1 MTAENLDR
9 QVKVKVQS
17 DTDRKMAGMQRVQRK
32 IRVQAASEG
41 RQGENKALRAEGS
54 PSQNLSIMGGNG
66 SLGIGLA
73 LGMTLALVND
83 FSDLVFWQK
92 MSLVSQ
98 TLDITTLIMLLLM
111 VMFVSRAYFFSV
123 FLVLVVFMLEIMPVL
138 GVLPLWT
145 IGVACWYFWN
155 RQKD

>member
-1 MTAENLDR
+1 MSPSGIEEPI
-9 QVKVKVQS
+9 KEKVQS
-17 DTDRKMAGMQRVQRK
+17 DTDRQIAGIQKVQREISVK
-32 IRVQAASEG
+32 ADEG
-41 RQGENKALRAEGS
+41 RRAEDKSLRAEAS
-54 PSQNLSIMGGNG
+54 PSQNFSIMSGGG
-66 SLGIGLA
+66 ALGIGLV

-92 MSLVSQ
+92 MSLISQ

-111 VMFVSRAYFFSV
+111 VMFTSRAYFFSV
-123 FLVLVVFMLEIMPVL
+123 FLIFTVFIIEILPVI

-145 IGVACWYFWN
+145 IGVAAWYFSN

>member
-1 MTAENLDR
+1 
-9 QVKVKVQS
+9 
-17 DTDRKMAGMQRVQRK
+17 
-32 IRVQAASEG
+32 
-41 RQGENKALRAEGS
+41 
-54 PSQNLSIMGGNG
+54 
-66 SLGIGLA
+66 
-73 LGMTLALVND
+73 
-83 FSDLVFWQK
+83 
-92 MSLVSQ
+92 
-98 TLDITTLIMLLLM
+98 MLLLM